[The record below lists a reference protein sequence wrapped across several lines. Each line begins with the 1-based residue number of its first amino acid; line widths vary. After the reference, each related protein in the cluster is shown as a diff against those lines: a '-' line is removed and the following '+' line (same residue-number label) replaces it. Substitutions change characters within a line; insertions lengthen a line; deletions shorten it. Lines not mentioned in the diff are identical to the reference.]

1 MSHHSRLH
9 LEINLKKKIKLKKKD
24 KHFVFRGKLHLD
36 RFKNKVSAYILSCAF
51 VFRQPSI
58 TLSLVFHHRGVEG
71 RSYHSFEGI
80 PFGIPPLSHTM
91 VSSFCPLSSSASGMA
106 KSRAGGLKER
116 CWAET
121 PLLPPREA
129 MGRAQ
134 LPLLTPKKA
143 MGRAQTP
150 SLTMREATGRA
161 AGTHGD
167 PEPLVSP
174 HCALTSHLAELM
186 QLLLSP
192 RCLELL

>member
-1 MSHHSRLH
+1 M
-9 LEINLKKKIKLKKKD
+9 
-24 KHFVFRGKLHLD
+24 D
-36 RFKNKVSAYILSCAF
+36 RFKNKVSAYILSHAF
-51 VFRQPSI
+51 AFKWPSI
-58 TLSLVFHHRGVEG
+58 PPSLVFSHRGAEG

-80 PFGIPPLSHTM
+80 PFGIPPLSYTM

-116 CWAET
+116 CWAEI

-129 MGRAQ
+129 TGRAQ
-134 LPLLTPKKA
+134 MPSLTPKKA

-167 PEPLVSP
+167 PQPLVLP
-174 HCALTSHLAELM
+174 HCALTSH
-186 QLLLSP
+186 
-192 RCLELL
+192 